1 MFLVNV
7 VVLVGVVR
15 ERPFRPGGDRC
26 VLKLAVA
33 GDKPDAWDLIEVDVF
48 GGAGDFAMGHVGPG
62 QMVAIRGRLEN
73 RRFRDRPSELRV
85 VAHRVNKVQDPTR
98 RGDGAGDGR
107 ERDRGRVRSD
117 SDDFDDDFDD
127 EDEEDRF
134 NVRD

>member
-1 MFLVNV
+1 MNV

-33 GDKPDAWDLIEVDVF
+33 GDKPEAWDLIEVDVF
-48 GGAGDFAMGHVGPG
+48 GGAGDFAMGHIGPG

-98 RGDGAGDGR
+98 RGEGSGDGR
-107 ERDRGRVRSD
+107 GRDRGRSRHDGDGV
-117 SDDFDDDFDD
+117 DDEYEFDD
-127 EDEEDRF
+127 EDRF